1 MKRYERLPMDS
12 ESALAL
18 VLLVVFCLFWGGY
31 SLMVLVGEV
40 PELLRGPLM

>member
-1 MKRYERLPMDS
+1 MKRYEHAPMDA

-18 VLLVVFCLFWGGY
+18 AFLAVCALFWGGY

-40 PELLRGPLM
+40 PELLRAL